1 MRIGLDF
8 DGVISDCGAL
18 KCAAAKKLYGVDI
31 PAIWFK
37 KELVVGSGMLTMQQY
52 RDLQQAIYGTWDLGL
67 ALEPVDGVLDAIPK
81 LRGDGHEIKVITSR
95 DGVQLD
101 IARAWA
107 MKYGLPLDFTGV
119 GYGASKAS
127 AAEGLDLY
135 VDDDLDK
142 LEPLVGIVPR
152 RLLFSWGYNSH
163 LDATGVAERV
173 SSWREI
179 LDVVTSSENPKR

>member
-18 KCAAAKKLYGVDI
+18 KCSAAKKLYGIDI
-31 PAIWFK
+31 PADRFK
-37 KELVVGSGMLTMQQY
+37 KELVVGGGLLTMQQY
-52 RDLQQAIYGTWDLGL
+52 KDLQQTIYGTWDIGL
-67 ALEPVDGVLDAIPK
+67 TLEPVDGVLDAIPR
-81 LRGDGHEIKVITSR
+81 LRGDGHELRVITSR
-95 DGVQLD
+95 DGIQLD

-107 MKYGLPLDFTGV
+107 AKHGLALDFTGV
-119 GYGASKAS
+119 GYGASKAG

-142 LEPLVGIVPR
+142 LAPLVDVVPR

-163 LDATGVAERV
+163 VDAAGIAERV
-173 SSWREI
+173 RSWKEI
-179 LDVVTSSENPKR
+179 LEVVGMSEKVR